1 MISFLG
7 SMTIFFYHYLHIFLY
22 VRKTMID
29 KIRRTRDKSIG
40 YERSK
45 QNMIFK
51 LTYILT
57 I

>member
-7 SMTIFFYHYLHIFLY
+7 SITIFFYHYLHIFLY